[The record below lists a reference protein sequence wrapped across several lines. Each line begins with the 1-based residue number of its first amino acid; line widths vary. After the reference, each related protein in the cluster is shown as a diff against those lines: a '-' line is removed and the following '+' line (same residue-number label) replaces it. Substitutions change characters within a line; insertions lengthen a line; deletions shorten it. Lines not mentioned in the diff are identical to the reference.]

1 MSMRPTRSTGV
12 AAVIPAKDEAERIAA
27 TISAIQDIA
36 GVDLV
41 VVVDDGSTD
50 DTAEIASAAGAI
62 VVRHASNRGKSAA
75 MASGA
80 RRVTQEDVTEG
91 LSVGR
96 PLLFVDADL
105 EASAANLAPLVVP
118 VILGRTDLAI
128 ANLPPQ
134 HTPGGGRGRVVR
146 LAQRGIV
153 TITGYRAVQPLS
165 GQRCISRAAFD
176 AATPLA
182 RGWGVEV
189 GMTIDV
195 LQAGFTVSE
204 IPCDVQHRVTGG
216 DWRGKAHRAKQ
227 LRDVALALAVREAPR
242 VHKDAAAIAGWA
254 WRRMPTER
262 IVEKASAIG
271 RRRGS
276 GT

>member
-1 MSMRPTRSTGV
+1 MSSSSGV

-27 TISAIQDIA
+27 TIASIHDVA

-50 DTAEIASAAGAI
+50 DTAQIATAAGAI
-62 VVRHASNRGKSAA
+62 VVRHPQNRGKSAA

-80 RRVTQEDVTEG
+80 RRVAQED
-91 LSVGR
+91 LSDRLDVGR

-105 EASAANLAPLVVP
+105 GDSASKLAPLVPP
-118 VILGRTDLAI
+118 VILGQADLTI
-128 ANLPPQ
+128 ANLPRQ

-146 LAQRGIV
+146 LAQRGIH
-153 TITGYRAVQPLS
+153 TITGYRAIQPLS
-165 GQRCISRAAFD
+165 GQRCITRAAFD

-195 LQAGFTVSE
+195 LAAGLTVTE
-204 IPCDVQHRVTGG
+204 IPCDVHHRVTGT
-216 DWRGKAHRAKQ
+216 DWRGKAHRAAQ

-242 VHKDAAAIAGWA
+242 AHKDAAAVARRA
-254 WRRMPTER
+254 WRRVPTDR
-262 IVEKASAIG
+262 IRAALSKIT
-271 RRRGS
+271 RTTRD
-276 GT
+276 